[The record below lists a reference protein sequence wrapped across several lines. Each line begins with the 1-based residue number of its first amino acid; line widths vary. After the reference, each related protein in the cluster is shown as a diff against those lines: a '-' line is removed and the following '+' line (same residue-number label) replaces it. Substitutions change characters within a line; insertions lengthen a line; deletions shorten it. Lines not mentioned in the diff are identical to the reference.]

1 MKKTEVVL
9 REFPLKGRKFLTSKE
24 LEDVCRR
31 YELDYLTTK
40 KVLLNKGYLVRI
52 FRGIFY
58 LKDYNE
64 HRTGVLRYSAP
75 ELLAEGLRLKGVKN
89 WYFGLNTAL
98 KMLNLTHEVFR
109 VSYVLNDS
117 FNRVKP
123 LNIAGSDFFFIR
135 IKPELFSF
143 GIREVRTS
151 NGVTLRHSDLE
162 KTLLDMIYLSKR
174 SGRDVAETVL
184 AEYGEHIN
192 TETLLRYARHY
203 PSTVEKAVK
212 AWVERRWRS

>member
-1 MKKTEVVL
+1 MKTIEVVL
-9 REFPLKGRKFLTSKE
+9 REFPLRGKRFLTSKE
-24 LEDVCRR
+24 LEEVCKR
-31 YELDYLTTK
+31 YGLDGLTTK

-75 ELLAEGLRLKGVKN
+75 ELLAEGLGFKGVKN

-123 LNIAGSDFFFIR
+123 LSIAGSDFFFIR
-135 IKPELFSF
+135 IKPKLFSF
-143 GIREVRTS
+143 GIKDVRTS
-151 NGVTLRHSDLE
+151 SGITLRHSDLE
-162 KTLLDMIYLSKR
+162 KTLLDMIYLSRR
-174 SGRDVAETVL
+174 SGRDIAETVL
-184 AEYGEHIN
+184 DEYGKDASPEV
-192 TETLLRYARHY
+192 LLSYARHY
-203 PSTVEKAVK
+203 PSTVEKTVSV
-212 AWVERRWRS
+212 WVERRWRS